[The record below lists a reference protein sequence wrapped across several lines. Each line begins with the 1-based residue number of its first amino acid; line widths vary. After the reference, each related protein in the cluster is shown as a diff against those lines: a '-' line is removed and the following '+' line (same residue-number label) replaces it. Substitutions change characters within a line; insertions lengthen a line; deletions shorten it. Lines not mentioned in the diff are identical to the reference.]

1 MLAGL
6 AATWT
11 GDSPHTQTQA
21 GNTLSDQRL
30 AIVWVINAGLWSA
43 NAADLLWSRMI
54 PYGLLWSAAAAGDLG
69 GKE

>member
-11 GDSPHTQTQA
+11 VDSLHTQA

-43 NAADLLWSRMI
+43 NTGDLLWSLMI